1 MLFEFIALYS
11 YPLGMTI
18 THPLNRLAAPTEAIR
33 GFTPNWFTACMGTGI
48 LSLTL
53 PKLPLPGTAAI
64 GEVLWILTMAL
75 FALFTLL
82 SLARIVMYP
91 ADSRATLHHPVQS
104 MFLGAVPMGLATI
117 VNGLITF
124 GVPHWGLDA
133 ARLARD
139 LWAFDALLSA
149 GVGLLVPYLMFTRQD
164 HALEKMTALW
174 LLPVVASEVA
184 AASAGLIAP
193 HLDVAGA
200 GTLVYSGYVL
210 FALSVP
216 LALMII
222 TILVLRLAQHN
233 LPGAELGVSMFLPL
247 GPLGTGA
254 LALLQ
259 LGEAAPRVLQAQGLS
274 ALAPVAVGLGL
285 IGGVMLWGFGAWW
298 LALATL
304 TTLRFLKGGLPFNLG
319 WWGLTFPLGVYTAAT
334 FALAALTHLDF
345 FTTLGHVLVVILA
358 ALWILVTARTTH
370 GAWHGHLFQ
379 SPSLS
384 KETGLPYA

>member
-1 MLFEFIALYS
+1 
-11 YPLGMTI
+11 MT
-18 THPLNRLAAPTEAIR
+18 TSHPSAHRPPNRLAAPAEVIR

-48 LSLTL
+48 VSLML

-64 GEVLWILTMAL
+64 GEGLWVLNMVL
-75 FALFTLL
+75 FALF
-82 SLARIVMYP
+82 SLMSVARVVLYP

-104 MFLGAVPMGLATI
+104 MFLGAIPMGLATI
-117 VNGLITF
+117 VNGFITF
-124 GVPHWGLDA
+124 GVPHWGEGA
-133 ARLARD
+133 AILARD
-139 LWAFDALLSA
+139 LWAFDAVLSA
-149 GVGLLVPYLMFTRQD
+149 AVGLFVPYLMFTRQD
-164 HALEKMTALW
+164 HALDKMTAVW

-193 HLDVAGA
+193 HLDVANA
-200 GTLVYSGYVL
+200 ETLLYSGYVL

-222 TILVLRLAQHN
+222 TVLVLRLAQHK
-233 LPGAELGVSMFLPL
+233 LPGAELGVTMFLPL

-274 ALAPVAVGLGL
+274 ELAPVAVGLGL
-285 IGGVMLWGFGAWW
+285 VGGVMLWGFGAWW

-304 TTLRFLKGGLPFNLG
+304 TTLRFLKQGLPFNLG
-319 WWGLTFPLGVYTAAT
+319 WWGFTFPLGVYTAAT
-334 FALAALTHLDF
+334 FGLATLTHMAFFTGLGHGLVVALA
-345 FTTLGHVLVVILA
+345 VLWL
-358 ALWILVTARTTH
+358 LVTTRTIH

-379 SPSLS
+379 TSAPS
-384 KETGLPYA
+384 KETGLPRT